1 MRRNPTL
8 NYCGSHFVLGESSM
22 STISLYAI
30 STPQNRL
37 LAALPAAEWERL
49 RRNLK
54 PIFRPVGH
62 VLYEPG
68 MHLDHLYF
76 PTTSVISISRVM
88 ADGRADAVALVGGE
102 GFASVEVFLGSDSAP
117 SRAVVQSEGWG
128 YQIKRELLNLEC
140 ERGGSMR
147 SVLLLYTQAYV
158 TQVAQIAVCNR
169 HHAIEQQ
176 LCLWLLMFLDRR
188 ESNELALTQER
199 IAELMG
205 VRRESVAAAASKL
218 QIAGSIRC
226 RRGRIAVV
234 ERTDLEARS
243 CECYGIAKRE
253 ADRLL
258 GISHRY
264 TKMAATRV
272 AVDRDRSER
281 SESATARAS
290 STILPKGKIPCRI
303 PLPSY

>member
-1 MRRNPTL
+1 
-8 NYCGSHFVLGESSM
+8 M

-102 GFASVEVFLGSDSAP
+102 GFAGVEVFLGSDSAP

-169 HHAIEQQ
+169 QVVPVVAHVFGSPGIE
-176 LCLWLLMFLDRR
+176 
-188 ESNELALTQER
+188 
-199 IAELMG
+199 
-205 VRRESVAAAASKL
+205 
-218 QIAGSIRC
+218 
-226 RRGRIAVV
+226 
-234 ERTDLEARS
+234 
-243 CECYGIAKRE
+243 
-253 ADRLL
+253 
-258 GISHRY
+258 
-264 TKMAATRV
+264 
-272 AVDRDRSER
+272 
-281 SESATARAS
+281 
-290 STILPKGKIPCRI
+290 
-303 PLPSY
+303 